1 MEVYETNDGGKIPLT
16 WSKIKNMPLT
26 HRVWYL
32 IYTCMVN
39 AMQKN
44 KNTCFNHVVLFVGN
58 IGKSKD
64 GKYYIIY
71 F

>member
-39 AMQKN
+39 AMQK
-44 KNTCFNHVVLFVGN
+44 KIKIVLL
-58 IGKSKD
+58 IML
-64 GKYYIIY
+64 YYL
-71 F
+71 